1 MSLYELS
8 IEHLKQPA
16 HRVIGLISKTIE
28 KKVRRQRWLI
38 LLQHHSK
45 LDANTAPPDPEA
57 LHDFRVELR
66 RLRVW
71 LAQSRDCIATR
82 RAARSQ
88 LRTLAQ
94 VSNAPR
100 DQAVFLSLLAKI
112 PLSEPSLLRAISPPP
127 SNTHPNSHPNNL
139 ALISELAA
147 PLPVLAPRRRKQKS
161 RPFGLWL
168 AEHLRDAL
176 QQSDACL
183 SGDEACLH
191 KARIHIKHLR
201 YLIEPLAA
209 LPPMAAAIIVLKS
222 LQTTLGDL
230 HDLYVMRQLIGPW
243 VCTQLNAQLKE
254 LANQPVVKKLQ
265 VQQAFNPARD
275 EFIRALN
282 WQTPQYQAAL
292 RQWYAEAASHR
303 MRLDTSIHAVIDL
316 LCAQGQAKS

>member
-1 MSLYELS
+1 MSLHELS
-8 IEHLKQPA
+8 IEHLKKPA
-16 HRVIGLISKTIE
+16 HRVIGLIIKTIE

-66 RLRVW
+66 HLRVW

-82 RAARSQ
+82 RTARSQ
-88 LRTLAQ
+88 LRHLAQ
-94 VSNAPR
+94 ASNAPR
-100 DQAVFLSLLAKI
+100 DRAVFLSLLAQI
-112 PLSEPSLLRAISPPP
+112 PLDEPSLLRAVLPPP
-127 SNTHPNSHPNNL
+127 SNTL
-139 ALISELAA
+139 AFIPELAA

-176 QQSDACL
+176 QQSDACFN
-183 SGDEACLH
+183 GDEACLH

-209 LPPMAAAIIVLKS
+209 LPPMAEAIAVLKS

-230 HDLYVMRQLIGPW
+230 HDLYVMRPLIGPW
-243 VCTQLNAQLKE
+243 VCTQLNAQLNA
-254 LANQPVVKKLQ
+254 LASQPVVKKIQ

-282 WQTPQYQAAL
+282 WQAPQYQAAL
-292 RQWYAEAASHR
+292 RQWYAEATSR
-303 MRLDTSIHAVIDL
+303 RICLDTRIHAVIDL
-316 LCAQGQAKS
+316 LTAHGQAKS